1 MLRLLTKEDILKA
14 GPSQNESNIAPTLC
28 EEWGY
33 KGPSPPAIASGE
45 TRAEDGYFFLAAFA
59 AGTLAATACFFA
71 VAAVVILTC
80 FWVVFFWFDFGD
92 LSPMILFGY
101 MFYTVWW
108 HTYLPA
114 SIGRLIDSLA

>member
-1 MLRLLTKEDILKA
+1 MGPASA
-14 GPSQNESNIAPTLC
+14 GGRYTARCACSPLAVEPRATPGGAAP
-28 EEWGY
+28 
-33 KGPSPPAIASGE
+33 
-45 TRAEDGYFFLAAFA
+45 YFFLAAAAFA
-59 AGTLAATACFFA
+59 LVACWEVTSACFFLFA
-71 VAAVVILTC
+71 LSVVVCFCVAFLCV
-80 FWVVFFWFDFGD
+80 DFGD